1 MRILIV
7 DDHTVVRQGVKR
19 VLADAFP
26 KAQFGEAAN
35 AAEALALVRKQP
47 WTLVV
52 MDVGLPGRNGI
63 DVLKE
68 LKSEYPAL
76 PVLIQSMYGE
86 QQYAIRAIRAGAA
99 GYITKE
105 AASDVFVQAL
115 KKILDGG
122 KYISPALAES
132 LADDITHDSRK
143 PLHDALS
150 DREYQI
156 LRMLGSGKSV
166 KEIGLQLSLSV
177 KTIST
182 YRTRVLEKMKLNT
195 TAELIHYAISHSI
208 AE

>member
-19 VLADAFP
+19 VLNDAFP
-26 KAQFGEAAN
+26 KALFSEAAN
-35 AAEALALVRKQP
+35 AAEALSIARKEP
-47 WTLVV
+47 LSLVV

-68 LKSEYPAL
+68 LKADYPNL

-86 QQYAIRAIRAGAA
+86 EQYAIRAMRAGAS
-99 GYITKE
+99 GYVTKAVASNVFIE
-105 AASDVFVQAL
+105 AVR
-115 KKILDGG
+115 KILDGG
-122 KYISPALAES
+122 KYISPALAET
-132 LADDITHDSRK
+132 LADDLALDSRK

-156 LRMLGSGKSV
+156 LRLLGGGKSV

-177 KTIST
+177 KTVST
-182 YRTRVLEKMKLNT
+182 YRSRILEKLKLAT

-208 AE
+208 VE